1 MANPPFNVD
10 RIDKA
15 KLEDD
20 QRFPTLPKAD
30 NGNYIWIQ
38 LFANCAERDAGG
50 PGS

>member
-20 QRFPTLPKAD
+20 PRVPDLPRAAVA
-30 NGNYIWIQ
+30 I
-38 LFANCAERDAGG
+38 G
-50 PGS
+50 PGP

>member
-20 QRFPTLPKAD
+20 PRFPDLPKAD

-38 LFANCAERDAGG
+38 LLRPRSMSGG
-50 PGS
+50 ARVS